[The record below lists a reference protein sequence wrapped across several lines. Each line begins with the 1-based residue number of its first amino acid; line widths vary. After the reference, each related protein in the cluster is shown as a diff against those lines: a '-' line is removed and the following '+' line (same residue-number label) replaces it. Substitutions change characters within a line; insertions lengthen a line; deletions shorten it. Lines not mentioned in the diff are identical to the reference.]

1 MSNSSDSD
9 QTVQAVRLPFII
21 KSFDYNSQKYQVT
34 ERHYFNNNYILLF
47 IKLMIRIFMLERINV
62 IFTRLTDHHDTGLLL
77 LRLTFGILMLF
88 HGVAKIEHGVNWIVS
103 ILQAVGLPGFIAYG
117 VYIGEVVAPVLIIL
131 GIFTRPAALI
141 YALTL
146 LVATLLVGTGKFFT
160 LTEVGAWGLENEM
173 LYFMGG
179 IVIMLLGA
187 GRYSVST
194 RTSMR

>member
-1 MSNSSDSD
+1 
-9 QTVQAVRLPFII
+9 
-21 KSFDYNSQKYQVT
+21 
-34 ERHYFNNNYILLF
+34 
-47 IKLMIRIFMLERINV
+47 MLERINV

-146 LVATLLVGTGKFFT
+146 LVATLLVGAGKFFT

>member
-1 MSNSSDSD
+1 M
-9 QTVQAVRLPFII
+9 
-21 KSFDYNSQKYQVT
+21 
-34 ERHYFNNNYILLF
+34 
-47 IKLMIRIFMLERINV
+47 

>member
-1 MSNSSDSD
+1 M
-9 QTVQAVRLPFII
+9 
-21 KSFDYNSQKYQVT
+21 
-34 ERHYFNNNYILLF
+34 
-47 IKLMIRIFMLERINV
+47 
-62 IFTRLTDHHDTGLLL
+62 
-77 LRLTFGILMLF
+77 
-88 HGVAKIEHGVNWIVS
+88 
-103 ILQAVGLPGFIAYG
+103 
-117 VYIGEVVAPVLIIL
+117 YIGEVVAPVLIIL

-187 GRYSVST
+187 GTIFCINQNIHEINVFVRA
-194 RTSMR
+194 RIAPP

>member
-1 MSNSSDSD
+1 
-9 QTVQAVRLPFII
+9 
-21 KSFDYNSQKYQVT
+21 
-34 ERHYFNNNYILLF
+34 
-47 IKLMIRIFMLERINV
+47 MLERINV

-117 VYIGEVVAPVLIIL
+117 VYIGEVMAPVLIIL

>member
-1 MSNSSDSD
+1 
-9 QTVQAVRLPFII
+9 
-21 KSFDYNSQKYQVT
+21 
-34 ERHYFNNNYILLF
+34 
-47 IKLMIRIFMLERINV
+47 LERINV

>member
-1 MSNSSDSD
+1 
-9 QTVQAVRLPFII
+9 
-21 KSFDYNSQKYQVT
+21 
-34 ERHYFNNNYILLF
+34 
-47 IKLMIRIFMLERINV
+47 MLERINV

-88 HGVAKIEHGVNWIVS
+88 HGVAKIEHDVNWIVS

>member
-1 MSNSSDSD
+1 
-9 QTVQAVRLPFII
+9 
-21 KSFDYNSQKYQVT
+21 
-34 ERHYFNNNYILLF
+34 
-47 IKLMIRIFMLERINV
+47 MLERINV

-146 LVATLLVGTGKFFT
+146 LVATL
-160 LTEVGAWGLENEM
+160 WLEQGSF
-173 LYFMGG
+173 LH
-179 IVIMLLGA
+179 
-187 GRYSVST
+187 
-194 RTSMR
+194 

>member
-1 MSNSSDSD
+1 
-9 QTVQAVRLPFII
+9 
-21 KSFDYNSQKYQVT
+21 
-34 ERHYFNNNYILLF
+34 
-47 IKLMIRIFMLERINV
+47 INV

>member
-1 MSNSSDSD
+1 
-9 QTVQAVRLPFII
+9 
-21 KSFDYNSQKYQVT
+21 
-34 ERHYFNNNYILLF
+34 
-47 IKLMIRIFMLERINV
+47 MLERINV

-117 VYIGEVVAPVLIIL
+117 VYIGEVVAPLLIIL